1 MMWGNKFIKN
11 LFSIVISVGVVTVA
25 ASFISAKVINE
36 KDEMDVSSSFSIPDV
51 PSKVSFA
58 GETIELNR
66 YDLYERY
73 ERELTATCYM
83 HSTTLL
89 TLKRANRYMPVIE
102 PILKNKVFRPT
113 LYTWL
118 PSKVISI
125 HGHTLVPE
133 RPVYG
138 SLCQKQ
144 HVSMDLKLMIT

>member
-11 LFSIVISVGVVTVA
+11 LFSIVISVEVVIVA

-102 PILKNKVFRPT
+102 PILKKTRYSGR
-113 LYTWL
+113 LYIPGCHRKSFQSAGILWRR
-118 PSKVISI
+118 S
-125 HGHTLVPE
+125 G
-133 RPVYG
+133 RYMAVYAKN
-138 SLCQKQ
+138 SAS
-144 HVSMDLKLMIT
+144 VWA